1 MSGRPA
7 YLLIDE
13 VIFDD
18 LSVIVTTKKKSE
30 FKCRLRYAR
39 GLRAI
44 ERYQFATDAFD
55 YL

>member
-7 YLLIDE
+7 YLLVDE

-30 FKCRLRYAR
+30 FKCRL
-39 GLRAI
+39 
-44 ERYQFATDAFD
+44 T
-55 YL
+55 YLNKVREGPQE